1 MAPAASGGT
10 EGLYD
15 SSFEHDACG
24 VGFVA
29 DLSGLPSHD
38 TVDKALTVLRNLE
51 HRGAQGSDPNTG
63 DGAGILTQVPDAFFR
78 SVCAF
83 DLPAAGSYAA
93 GMVFLPADDDG
104 CAAAVAAVERLAA
117 EEGLTILGW
126 RDVPSDPEHC
136 GQGALDV
143 LPTLRQLFVAAAGE
157 SGITLDRRAYCL
169 RKRAEHVAGCYV
181 VSLSA
186 RTIVYKGM
194 LTALQLEPFYP
205 DLSDPRFVSALA
217 LVHSRFSTNTFPS
230 WPLAHPYRYIA
241 HNGEINTV
249 RGNRNWMRAREAMLA
264 SDLFPRSA
272 DGRGME
278 RLLPVLDDTGSDS
291 ASFDE
296 CLELLHL
303 GGRSLPHAM
312 LMMIPE
318 PWENHDE
325 MDPARR
331 AFYRFHSTLME
342 PWDGPACV
350 AFTDGTVIGAVLDRN
365 GLRPGRYWVTRDGL
379 VVLASEVGVL
389 DIDPAEVVRKGRLQ
403 PGRVFLADTGS
414 RRILEDADVKS
425 ALASEHPY
433 EDWLHAGLLHLDD
446 LPDRVRELP
455 ATAELLT
462 QQRLFG
468 YTEEELRVLLAPMAK
483 AGAEPVGSMGTDT
496 PIAVLSS
503 RPRLL
508 FDYFSQLFAQVTNPP
523 LDAIREEL
531 ITSLESSTG
540 PEGNLFEPGPASCRQ
555 IVLPYPVISDN
566 DLNKIIHIN
575 DDGDL
580 PGFGS
585 YVVDGRYDVAGGGAA
600 LRGRLAEICAE
611 VSAAIADGAHIIVLS
626 DRIGPGGRPPWTP
639 REAGLDQ
646 ARSLGVTPEDHRLA
660 PIPSL
665 LLTAAVHHYLIRER
679 TRTRAGLIV
688 EAGDARECH
697 HIALLIGYG
706 AAAVNPYLAL
716 ESVQDMVR
724 RGVLEGVTAK
734 KAADN
739 LVKALGKGLLKIMS
753 KMGVS
758 TVASYTG
765 AQIFEAIGLGE
776 EVISTC
782 FTGTTSRLG
791 GVGFSVLAA
800 EAAARHARAVPPRGH
815 GPEHRPLEIGGDYQ
829 WRREGEPHLFNPE
842 TVFKLQ
848 HATRSRRYEIF
859 KEYTRLVDDQSARL
873 MTLRG
878 LLQIRGVD
886 EPTNPRGLGAA
897 SLPARAP
904 GASQVELHPT
914 GPHPVELHPT
924 GPHPVGLHPP
934 GANPPGP
941 NPPGSTP
948 RSPIP
953 IDEVEPVS
961 AIVRRFSTGAMSYGS
976 ISAEAHQTLA
986 IAMNRLGA
994 RSNTGEGGEDPDRFV
1009 PDANGDLRRS
1019 AVKQVASGRFGVTS
1033 EYLVNADDLQIKMAQ
1048 GAKPGEGGQLP
1059 GHKVYPWIAKT
1070 RYSTPGVGLIS
1081 PPPHHDIYSI
1091 EDLAQLI
1098 HDLKNAN
1105 PAARVHVKLVA
1116 EVGVG
1121 TVAAGVSKA
1130 HADVVLISG
1139 HDGGTGAAPLT
1150 SIKHAGAPW
1159 ELGLAETQQTLLRAR
1174 LRDRIVV
1181 QADGQLK
1188 TGRDVII
1195 AALLGAEEFGFA
1207 SAPLVV
1213 SGCVMMRVC
1222 HLDTC
1227 PVGVATQNPELRA
1240 RFTGKPEFVVN
1251 FFEFVAE
1258 EVREYLA
1265 ALGFRTLEEA
1275 VGRVDLLDTER
1286 AIGHWKAAGLDLT
1299 PVLHVP
1305 TLPDGAARHNTTAQD
1320 HGIERALDNTLIQ
1333 LAEGALQDAK
1343 PVTLDLPVRNVNR
1356 TVGTMLGYEVT
1367 RRWGGKGLPD
1377 DTILVRFRG
1386 SAGQSFGAFLPR
1398 GITLRLAGDANDY
1411 LGKGLSGG
1419 RLVVAPDAAAPFAAE
1434 EQIIAGN
1441 VIGYGATAGEMFLR
1455 GVVGERFCVR
1465 NSGATAVAEGTGD
1478 HGCEYMTG
1486 GVVVVLGRVGR
1497 NFAAGMSGGIAYL
1510 LDPDPRRVNTDMAD
1524 LEALDESDSPR
1535 LQALVERHLA
1545 ETGSAVAAGLLAD
1558 WDAALARFGKVMPK
1572 DYKRV
1577 LDAARLAE
1585 REGRDVNQAVM
1596 AAAHG

>member
-1 MAPAASGGT
+1 MAPAASANPG
-10 EGLYD
+10 GLYD

-38 TVDKALTVLRNLE
+38 TVAKALTVLRNLE
-51 HRGAQGSDPNTG
+51 HRGAKGSDPNTG
-63 DGAGILTQVPDAFFR
+63 DGAGILTQIPDAFFR
-78 SVCAF
+78 AVCDF
-83 DLPAAGSYAA
+83 ELPDPGCYAA
-93 GMVFLPADDDG
+93 GMVFLPDDEQQ
-104 CAAAVAAVERLAA
+104 AAEAMLAVQRLAA
-117 EEGLTILGW
+117 GEGLAILGW
-126 RDVPSDPEHC
+126 REVPVDPAHC
-136 GQGALDV
+136 GEGALAV
-143 LPTLRQLFVAAAGE
+143 LPVLRQLFVTAPGE
-157 SGITLDRRAYCL
+157 SGIALDRRAFCL
-169 RKRAEHVAGCYV
+169 RKRVEHEAAGYV

-194 LTALQLEPFYP
+194 LTAPQLEPFYP
-205 DLSDPRFVSALA
+205 DLSDPRYVSTLA

-249 RGNRNWMRAREAMLA
+249 RGNRNWMRAREAMLD
-264 SDLFPRSA
+264 SGLFPRSA

-278 RLLPVLDDTGSDS
+278 RLLPILDEGGSDS

-389 DIDPAEVVRKGRLQ
+389 DIDPADVVRKGRLQ
-403 PGRVFLADTGS
+403 PGRVFLADTGR

-425 ALASEHPY
+425 ALAGEHPY
-433 EDWLHAGLLHLDD
+433 ADWLHAGLLHLDD

-455 ATAELLT
+455 GAAELT
-462 QQRLFG
+462 IQQQLFG
-468 YTEEELRVLLAPMAK
+468 YTEEELRMLLAPMART
-483 AGAEPVGSMGTDT
+483 GAEPVGSMGTDT
-496 PIAVLSS
+496 PVAVLSD

-531 ITSLESSTG
+531 VTSLESATG

-580 PGFGS
+580 PGFAS
-585 YVVDGRYDVAGGGAA
+585 YVVDGRYEVAGGGAA
-600 LRGRLAEICAE
+600 LRSRLAEICAE
-611 VSAAIADGAHIIVLS
+611 VSAAIAAGAHIIVLS
-626 DRIGPGGRPPWTP
+626 DRVGP
-639 REAGLDQ
+639 AGQ
-646 ARSLGVTPEDHRLA
+646 ESGLA

-665 LLTAAVHHYLIRER
+665 LLTGAVHHHLIRER
-679 TRTRAGLIV
+679 TRTRAGLVV
-688 EAGDARECH
+688 ESGDARECH

-706 AAAVNPYLAL
+706 AAAVNPYVAL
-716 ESVQDMVR
+716 ETVQDMVH
-724 RGVLEGVTAK
+724 RGVLEGVTAR
-734 KAADN
+734 KAAEN
-739 LVKALGKGLLKIMS
+739 LIKALGKGLLKIMS

-765 AQIFEAIGLGE
+765 AQIFEAIGLGPD
-776 EVISTC
+776 VTGSC

-791 GVGFSVLAA
+791 GIGFDELAT
-800 EAAARHARAVPPRGH
+800 ESAARYRRAVPARGA
-815 GPEHRPLEIGGDYQ
+815 GPDHRRLDTGGEYQ

-848 HATRSRRYEIF
+848 HATRTRRYEIF

-878 LLQIRGVD
+878 MFRIRGVEEITD
-886 EPTNPRGLGAA
+886 PRGLGAA
-897 SLPARAP
+897 SHPARVPIGGAP
-904 GASQVELHPT
+904 AGRA
-914 GPHPVELHPT
+914 
-924 GPHPVGLHPP
+924 
-934 GANPPGP
+934 
-941 NPPGSTP
+941 
-948 RSPIP
+948 PIP
-953 IDEVEPVS
+953 IDAVESVS

-1009 PDANGDLRRS
+1009 RDANGDLRRS

-1059 GHKVYPWIAKT
+1059 GHKVYPWIART

-1105 PAARVHVKLVA
+1105 PQARVHVKLVA

-1159 ELGLAETQQTLLRAR
+1159 ELGLAETQQTLLRQR

-1181 QADGQLK
+1181 QTDGQLK

-1213 SGCVMMRVC
+1213 SGCIMMRVC

-1227 PVGVATQNPELRA
+1227 PVGVATQNPELRQ

-1251 FFEFVAE
+1251 FFEFIAE

-1265 ALGFRTLEEA
+1265 ALGFRTLDEA
-1275 VGRVDLLDTER
+1275 IGRVDLLDAGQ
-1286 AIGHWKAAGLDLT
+1286 AIGHWKAAGLDIS
-1299 PVLHVP
+1299 PILHMP
-1305 TLPDGAARHNTTAQD
+1305 ALPETAALRNTTTQD
-1320 HGIERALDNTLIQ
+1320 HGIDRALDNTLIQ
-1333 LAEGALQDAK
+1333 LAEGALADGS

-1367 RRWGGKGLPD
+1367 RRWGGAGLPD
-1377 DTILVRFRG
+1377 DTIHVRFRG

-1419 RLVVAPDAAAPFAAE
+1419 RIIVAPDAAAPFHAE

-1441 VIGYGATAGEMFLR
+1441 VIGYGATGGEMFLR

-1486 GVVVVLGRVGR
+1486 GVVAVLGPVGR

-1510 LDPDPRRVNTDMAD
+1510 LDPNPARVNTDMAD
-1524 LEALDESDSPR
+1524 LEELDESDAAQ
-1535 LQALVERHLA
+1535 LQALVERHYA
-1545 ETGSAVAAGLLAD
+1545 ETGSAVAARLLAD
-1558 WDAALARFGKVMPK
+1558 WDAAAAAFGKVMPK

-1577 LDAARLAE
+1577 LLAARAAE
-1585 REGRDVNQAVM
+1585 LEGRDVNQAVM

>member
-1 MAPAASGGT
+1 MTDETTGEPMAPAAAAGT
-10 EGLYD
+10 QGLYK
-15 SSFEHDACG
+15 SEYEHDACG

-29 DLSGLPSHD
+29 DLSGRPTHD
-38 TVDKALTVLRNLE
+38 TVAQALTVLRNLD
-51 HRGAQGSDPNTG
+51 HRGAKGSDPETG
-63 DGAGILTQVPDAFFR
+63 DGAGILTQIPDAFFR
-78 SVCAF
+78 AKCGFS
-83 DLPAAGSYAA
+83 LPAAGFYAA
-93 GMVFLPADDDG
+93 GMTFLPTDEAS
-104 CAAAVAAVERLAA
+104 AAEAVAAAERIAA
-117 EEGLTILGW
+117 EEGLAVLGW
-126 RDVPSDPEHC
+126 REIPHEPSFC
-136 GQGALDV
+136 GQGARAV
-143 LPTLRQLFVAAAGE
+143 LPRLAQLFVASAAQAGTDADGGPGGE
-157 SGITLDRRAYCL
+157 SGLALDRRAFCL
-169 RKRAEHVAGCYV
+169 RKRAQHEAGLYFA
-181 VSLSA
+181 SLSS

-205 DLSDPRFVSALA
+205 DLRDPAYASALA
-217 LVHSRFSTNTFPS
+217 MVHSRFSTNTFPS
-230 WPLAHPYRYIA
+230 WPLAHPYRFIA

-264 SDLFPRSA
+264 TDLIPVSA
-272 DGRGME
+272 DGRGIE
-278 RLLPVLDDTGSDS
+278 RLLPILEESASDS

-296 CLELLHL
+296 CVELLHL
-303 GGRSLPHAM
+303 GGRSLPHAI

-318 PWENHDE
+318 PWENHEE
-325 MDPARR
+325 MAADRR
-331 AFYRFHSTLME
+331 AFYQFHSTLME

-350 AFTDGTVIGAVLDRN
+350 AFTDGTLIGAVLDRN
-365 GLRPGRYWVTRDGL
+365 GLRPSRYWVTHDGL
-379 VVLASEVGVL
+379 VILASEVGVL
-389 DIDPAEVVRKGRLQ
+389 DIDPANVVRKGRLQ
-403 PGRVFLADTGS
+403 PGRIFLADTAS
-414 RRILEDADVKS
+414 RRILEDGDVKA
-425 ALASEHPY
+425 ALAAEHPY
-433 EDWLHAGLLHLDD
+433 QDWLHAGLMHLDD
-446 LPDRVRELP
+446 LPDRERELP
-455 ATAELLT
+455 GSEELT
-462 QQRLFG
+462 TRHRLAG
-468 YTEEELRVLLAPMAK
+468 YTEEELRVLLAPMAR

-496 PIAVLSS
+496 PIAVLSG
-503 RPRLL
+503 RPRLI
-508 FDYFSQLFAQVTNPP
+508 FDYFTQLFAQVTNPP

-531 ITSLESSTG
+531 VTSLSSSTG
-540 PEGNLFEPGPASCRQ
+540 PEQNLLEPGPASCRQ

-566 DLNKIIHIN
+566 DLAKIIHIN

-580 PGFGS
+580 PGFAS
-585 YVVDGRYDVAGGGAA
+585 HVVDGRFRVAGGGAA
-600 LRGRLAEICAE
+600 LRERLAEICAE
-611 VSAAIADGAHIIVLS
+611 VSDAISGGARIIVLS
-626 DRIGPGGRPPWTP
+626 DRGCGSLGGRPPQTP
-639 REAGLDQ
+639 PRGDGPEEGWD
-646 ARSLGVTPEDHRLA
+646 RSLA

-665 LLTAAVHHYLIRER
+665 LLTGAVHHHLIRER
-679 TRTRAGLIV
+679 TRTQAGLVV
-688 EAGDARECH
+688 ECGDAREAH
-697 HIALLIGYG
+697 HIALLTGYG

-724 RGVLEGVTAK
+724 CGELENLSAG
-734 KAADN
+734 KAAAN
-739 LVKALGKGLLKIMS
+739 LIKALGKGLLKIMS

-765 AQIFEAIGLGE
+765 AQIFEAIGLGD
-776 EVISTC
+776 EVIQTC
-782 FTGTTSRLG
+782 FAGTTSRLG
-791 GVGFSVLAA
+791 GVGFDVLAA
-800 EAAARHARAVPPRGH
+800 EAARHHVRAFPPRGA
-815 GPEHRPLEIGGDYQ
+815 PAHRRLETGGEYQ
-829 WRREGEPHLFNPE
+829 WRRGGEPHLFSPE

-848 HATRSRRYEIF
+848 HATRTRQYEIF
-859 KEYTRLVDDQSARL
+859 KEYTRLVDDQSAAL

-878 LLQIRGVD
+878 LLRVRGVD
-886 EPTNPRGLGAA
+886 EPAGGAR
-897 SLPARAP
+897 P
-904 GASQVELHPT
+904 
-914 GPHPVELHPT
+914 PV
-924 GPHPVGLHPP
+924 
-934 GANPPGP
+934 
-941 NPPGSTP
+941 
-948 RSPIP
+948 PIE
-953 IDEVEPVS
+953 EVEPVP

-976 ISAEAHQTLA
+976 ISAEAHETLA
-986 IAMNRLGA
+986 IAMNRIGG
-994 RSNTGEGGEDPDRFV
+994 RSNTGEGGEDPVRFL

-1159 ELGLAETQQTLLRAR
+1159 ELGLAETQQTLLRNG

-1188 TGRDVII
+1188 TGRDVLI

-1227 PVGVATQNPELRA
+1227 PVGVATQNPELRK

-1251 FFEFVAE
+1251 FFEFIAE

-1265 ALGFRTLEEA
+1265 ALGFRTLDE
-1275 VGRVDLLDTER
+1275 VIGRADLLSTER
-1286 AIGHWKAAGLDLT
+1286 AVGHWKAAGLDLT

-1305 TLPDGAARHNTTAQD
+1305 DLPDGAARHRITAQD
-1320 HGIERALDNTLIQ
+1320 HGLDRALDNTLIQ
-1333 LAEGALQDAK
+1333 LAEGALGDGT
-1343 PVTLDLPVRNVNR
+1343 PVVLDLPVRNVNR

-1367 RRWGGKGLPD
+1367 RRWGAKGLPD
-1377 DTILVRFRG
+1377 DTIHVRFSG

-1419 RLVVAPDAAAPFAAE
+1419 RVIVAPDPAALFTAE

-1441 VIGYGATAGEMFLR
+1441 VIGYGATGGEMLLR
-1455 GVVGERFCVR
+1455 GIVGERFCVR

-1486 GVVVVLGRVGR
+1486 GTVLVLGRIGR

-1510 LDPDPRRVNTDMAD
+1510 LDPDLRRVNTQMVDVEPLDAGD
-1524 LEALDESDSPR
+1524 AALVR
-1535 LQALVERHLA
+1535 GLVERHRA
-1545 ETGSAVAAGLLAD
+1545 ETGSAVAGRLLAD
-1558 WDAALARFGKVMPK
+1558 WDAALARFVKIMPR

-1577 LDAARLAE
+1577 LDAASRAE
-1585 REGRDVNQAVM
+1585 LEGRDVNEAVM